1 MECMVSVQIIIVFTY
16 SKPMVAY
23 QGVDNCYMCQGNK
36 YFIPFYKYMFYDN
49 ILLVCHELLDTYQ
62 VEKEVYIGKR
72 LIATGNINSF
82 ISSLL
87 EIYEMRI
94 DCLYM

>member
-1 MECMVSVQIIIVFTY
+1 
-16 SKPMVAY
+16 MVAY
-23 QGVDNCYMCQGNK
+23 QGVDN
-36 YFIPFYKYMFYDN
+36 FICDKETNILYLFINIFYDN
-49 ILLVCHELLDTYQ
+49 ILLVWHELLDTYQ

>member
-1 MECMVSVQIIIVFTY
+1 
-16 SKPMVAY
+16 
-23 QGVDNCYMCQGNK
+23 
-36 YFIPFYKYMFYDN
+36 MFYDN

>member
-1 MECMVSVQIIIVFTY
+1 
-16 SKPMVAY
+16 MVAY
-23 QGVDNCYMCQGNK
+23 QGVDN
-36 YFIPFYKYMFYDN
+36 FICDKETNILYLFINIFYDN